1 MKVLRAFMV
10 IFHLITSNEELSF
23 DKNFLRDNK
32 TYGNNL
38 YKDYLTPFLLFGS
51 ATFLDQ
57 EIHLRMKG
65 ETFTYKNETQ

>member
-1 MKVLRAFMV
+1 MKSYC
-10 IFHLITSNEELSF
+10 LIE
-23 DKNFLRDNK
+23 NFWENNK
-32 TYGNNL
+32 TYGINL
-38 YKDYLTPFLLFGS
+38 DKDYLTSFLQFGS